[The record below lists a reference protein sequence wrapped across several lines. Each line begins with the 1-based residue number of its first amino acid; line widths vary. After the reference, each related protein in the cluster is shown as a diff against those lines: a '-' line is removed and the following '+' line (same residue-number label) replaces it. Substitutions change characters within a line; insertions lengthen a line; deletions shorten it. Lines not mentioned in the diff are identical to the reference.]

1 MGRCLADYRMLS
13 EGDRVMVCMSGGKD
27 SYGLLRLLER
37 FRRRAPIRFELL
49 AVHLDQGQPGYDGAP
64 LRDWLLAEGYPHR
77 ILREDTYS
85 VVIDNVAEGK
95 TYCALCSR
103 LRRGVLYN
111 AAVELG
117 CTKIA
122 LGHHRDDAIETL
134 MLNLM
139 YTGSLR
145 AMPPK
150 LISDDGRNTLIRP
163 LLYVAESKLARY
175 AELLRFPILPC
186 DLCGS
191 QEGLKRQEVKRW
203 LSELEARAPGVRHSM
218 LAALGNVRPSQLMD
232 RALWKQL
239 GLDVAKADEA
249 EHNAPAVVG
258 RRLQLVAGGRGRPG
272 RCDACRGKQEFKKHA
287 KPPGK
292 RLSTAGN
299 LSQARWFNLGNP
311 LSMRRGGESPHPR
324 KP

>member
-1 MGRCLADYRMLS
+1 VTGTFADPARVAELHKLEAELDKDLGRCLGDFRMLQD
-13 EGDRVMVCMSGGKD
+13 GDRVMVCLSGGKD
-27 SYGLLRLLER
+27 SYALLQLLER
-37 FRRRAPIRFELL
+37 FRRRAPIKIELL
-49 AVHLDQGQPGYDGAP
+49 AVHLDQGQPGYNGAP
-64 LRDWLLAEGYPHR
+64 LRNWLLEKGYPHR
-77 ILREDTYS
+77 ILSEDTYS
-85 VVIDNVAEGK
+85 VVIDNVAAGK
-95 TYCALCSR
+95 TYCSLCSR

-139 YTGSLR
+139 YTGSLK

-163 LLYVAESKLARY
+163 LSYVAESKLARY
-175 AELLRFPILPC
+175 AELNGFPILPC

-203 LSELEARAPGVRHSM
+203 LNELEARAPGVRHSM

-232 RALWKQL
+232 RGLWQQL
-239 GLDVAKADEA
+239 GLDVAKGDEA
-249 EHNAPAVVG
+249 AHNERAPVG
-258 RRLQLVAGGRGRPG
+258 RRLPVL
-272 RCDACRGKQEFKKHA
+272 D
-287 KPPGK
+287 
-292 RLSTAGN
+292 
-299 LSQARWFNLGNP
+299 
-311 LSMRRGGESPHPR
+311 
-324 KP
+324 